1 MEGNGLLGNFEVMS
15 LKMPRF
21 PVAID
26 VKCIV
31 VYMLRQL
38 QLKLI
43 VLFLKENSI
52 PLPFNNK

>member
-1 MEGNGLLGNFEVMS
+1 MEGNGLLENFEVMS

-21 PVAID
+21 LGAVD
-26 VKCIV
+26 VKCI

-52 PLPFNNK
+52 PLPFNKK

>member
-1 MEGNGLLGNFEVMS
+1 MEGNGLLENFEVMS
-15 LKMPRF
+15 LKMPGF
-21 PVAID
+21 PVAVD
-26 VKCIV
+26 VKGIV
-31 VYMLRQL
+31 VYVLRQL